1 MKKRLMVT
9 ATTFLALVAG
19 MGVMVGELGSEQPG
33 RVESGW
39 NDDLATA
46 DTWNEVM
53 AGIGEAK
60 GRIELADASLIIE
73 VNATDGDAGF
83 QLFAD
88 GEGWR
93 NLRVFE
99 PNGRKI
105 FHAMVESG
113 IRRIGGGTEL
123 FLESEEPEF
132 ADLEELEDLIGL
144 LPEGEYR
151 FIARTTDNDWAIGS
165 AELTHVIPAGPV
177 LIEPLPAPGEDCAA
191 DVPVDDAVIAWE
203 PVTTTIQGS
212 PDITIAGYQVIV
224 EDETAGLELAMTVN
238 AGTTAITVPAEFL
251 SSGAEYAF
259 EVLAIEE
266 GGNQTI
272 TESCFVTQ

>member
-1 MKKRLMVT
+1 MKRLMMT
-9 ATTFLALVAG
+9 ATTFLALAAG
-19 MGVMVGELGSEQPG
+19 LGVMVGELGSEEPG
-33 RVESGW
+33 RVESGR
-39 NDDLATA
+39 NEDLATA

-73 VNATDGDAGF
+73 VNSTDGDAGF
-83 QLFAD
+83 QVFAD

-105 FHAMVESG
+105 FHAMVEGG

-132 ADLEELEDLIGL
+132 ADLDELEDLIEL

-151 FIARTTDNDWAIGS
+151 FIARTTDNDWAIGT
-165 AELTHVIPAGPV
+165 AELTHVIPAGPD
-177 LIEPLPAPGEDCAA
+177 LIEPLPAPGEECAT
-191 DVPVDDAVIAWE
+191 DVPVDDAVIAWM
-203 PVTTTIQGS
+203 PVTTTIWGG
-212 PDITIAGYQVIV
+212 PEINVVAYQVIV
-224 EDETAGLELAMTVN
+224 EDEAAGLELAMTVN
-238 AGTTAITVPAEFL
+238 AGTTAITLPAEFL
-251 SSGAEYAF
+251 SSGTEYAF

>member
-1 MKKRLMVT
+1 MKSFVWT
-9 ATTFLALVAG
+9 AVVLLALAPGPAAG
-19 MGVMVGELGSEQPG
+19 ADELSGGGPDVQASAA
-33 RVESGW
+33 ESW
-39 NDDLATA
+39 DQA
-46 DTWNEVM
+46 M
-53 AGIGEAK
+53 AGIGSSEAI
-60 GRIELADASLIIE
+60 IEMSDAAIIIE
-73 VNATDGDAGF
+73 VNATDQDAGF
-83 QLFAD
+83 QVFAD
-88 GEGWR
+88 SEGWR
-93 NLRVFE
+93 NVRVFE

-105 FHAMVESG
+105 FHAMVEGG

-132 ADLEELEDLIGL
+132 VDLEELEDLIGL

-238 AGTTAITVPAEFL
+238 AATTAITVPAEFL

>member
-1 MKKRLMVT
+1 M
-9 ATTFLALVAG
+9 LALAG
-19 MGVMVGELGSEQPG
+19 GLSLGTGQVWSQDRGRLDDSWPGVLSADETWEQAIAAIGQPKGLIELG
-33 RVESGW
+33 
-39 NDDLATA
+39 
-46 DTWNEVM
+46 
-53 AGIGEAK
+53 
-60 GRIELADASLIIE
+60 DASLIIE

-83 QLFAD
+83 QVFLD

-93 NLRVFE
+93 NVRVFE

-105 FHAMVESG
+105 FHAMVEGG

-132 ADLEELEDLIGL
+132 EDLDELEDLLGL

-151 FIARTTDNDWAIGS
+151 FIARTTGNDWAIGS
-165 AELTHVIPAGPV
+165 AELTHVVPAGPV
-177 LIEPLPAPGEDCAA
+177 VLEPLPAPGEDCAA
-191 DVPVDDAVIAWE
+191 GVAVGDAVIAWE

-212 PDITIAGYQVIV
+212 PNVSIVAYQVIV
-224 EDETAGLELAMTVN
+224 EDEAAGRELAVMVDAATN
-238 AGTTAITVPAEFL
+238 AITVPAEFL
-251 SSGAEYAF
+251 RPGTEYGF

-272 TESCFVTQ
+272 TESCFVTE

>member
-1 MKKRLMVT
+1 MKAFMVISGSLVT
-9 ATTFLALVAG
+9 LVGGLIVGTGQVWSQEAGGLEDRRVAELAADETWEQAIAAIGQPKGLI
-19 MGVMVGELGSEQPG
+19 ELG
-33 RVESGW
+33 
-39 NDDLATA
+39 
-46 DTWNEVM
+46 
-53 AGIGEAK
+53 
-60 GRIELADASLIIE
+60 DASLIIE

-83 QLFAD
+83 QVFLD

-93 NLRVFE
+93 NVRVFE

-105 FHAMVESG
+105 FHAMVEGG

-132 ADLEELEDLIGL
+132 EDLDELEDLLGL

-151 FIARTTDNDWAIGS
+151 FIARTTGNDWAIGS
-165 AELTHVIPAGPV
+165 AELTHVVPAGPV
-177 LIEPLPAPGEDCAA
+177 VLEPLPAPGEDCAA
-191 DVPVDDAVIAWE
+191 GVAVGDAVIAWE

-212 PDITIAGYQVIV
+212 PNVSIVAYQVIV
-224 EDETAGLELAMTVN
+224 EDEAAGRELAVMVDAATN
-238 AGTTAITVPAEFL
+238 AITVPAEFL
-251 SSGAEYAF
+251 RPGTEYGF

-272 TESCFVTQ
+272 TESCFVTE